1 MEFVIESFFEIYVE
15 LMFLIVP
22 EKNASKKHIF
32 IAKIMAVCVLI
43 ALIALTIWGM
53 VLLVDYKNM
62 WGIAPYTSLG
72 VLAIWLSIPIGW
84 FLADVAGGVLYTLLV
99 TPTPGKRRRF
109 GTFSLEKLVFDPNRQ
124 C

>member
-1 MEFVIESFFEIYVE
+1 MEFVIEAFFEIYVE

-32 IAKIMAVCVLI
+32 IAKIMAVCVLL

-62 WGIAPYTSLG
+62 WGIAPIAGAVALSL
-72 VLAIWLSIPIGW
+72 AQIR
-84 FLADVAGGVLYTLLV
+84 AGIVLY
-99 TPTPGKRRRF
+99 K
-109 GTFSLEKLVFDPNRQ
+109 KHH
-124 C
+124 